1 MPQQCNIASVNE
13 IENPLVWP
21 ILEVLRKQ
29 ATGWK
34 VHTLA
39 TELIEL
45 RLMPQLDSSP
55 DKDLFKR
62 NFLIMNALYQLQET
76 LFPDHYVQVESM
88 DIALLSNRGLKLNL
102 NIESDDPLR
111 DYYTQWSNYEAEQ
124 GEIRRLLDEFWT
136 RYRDYVGS
144 EKLQVGDIT
153 RSKALKVFE
162 LKEDASD
169 VEVRKRWRKLA
180 LKWHPDRQSGNSD
193 HFRLVCEAWNVLRA

>member
-102 NIESDDPLR
+102 NIESDDPLK